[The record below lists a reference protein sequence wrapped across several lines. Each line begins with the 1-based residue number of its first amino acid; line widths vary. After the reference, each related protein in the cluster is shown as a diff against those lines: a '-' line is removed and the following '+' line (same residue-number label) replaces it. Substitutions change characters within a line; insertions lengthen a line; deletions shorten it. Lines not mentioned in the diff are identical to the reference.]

1 LECPITT
8 LFFIFTQHGHF
19 SSMQISDCSWLQMTH
34 MQTWLFLFFFL
45 MSILIIIYAHITKR
59 NKAIMKKIND
69 SLIPDFN
76 TISIIPNNAKPKP
89 L

>member
-1 LECPITT
+1 LECPITI
-8 LFFIFTQHGHF
+8 LSFIFTQHGHF
-19 SSMQISDCSWLQMTH
+19 SFMQISDCSWLQIAH
-34 MQTWLFLFFFL
+34 IQTWPFLLFFL
-45 MSILIIIYAHITKR
+45 ISIRTIRYVHIRKR

-76 TISIIPNNAKPKP
+76 TISTIPNNAKPMP